1 MAKRPAAAAGGNA
14 RAWYETLYSGAMS
27 DEYKAYMANE
37 WGFEKRGDQPLF
49 EKLSLEGAQA
59 GLSWATILSK
69 REGYRSAF
77 HGFEIGKV
85 AAMTTK
91 DVDHLLSSDSA
102 TIIRHRGKIE
112 SVINNAKCIQALIAK
127 AEADGVPTPTHGHFD
142 ALIWKFVDSQPQ
154 LNHWESPAQIPSE
167 SPQATAM
174 SHELKQLGFK
184 FVGPK
189 CCYSLMQSCGL
200 VIDHPKGTPEWEA
213 AFQRLAGRAS
223 SANSAGTHAKQGKR
237 GSAMSSSASA
247 KKRRS

>member
-1 MAKRPAAAAGGNA
+1 M
-14 RAWYETLYSGAMS
+14 
-27 DEYKAYMANE
+27 
-37 WGFEKRGDQPLF
+37 
-49 EKLSLEGAQA
+49 
-59 GLSWATILSK
+59 
-69 REGYRSAF
+69 
-77 HGFEIGKV
+77 
-85 AAMTTK
+85 
-91 DVDHLLSSDSA
+91 
-102 TIIRHRGKIE
+102 
-112 SVINNAKCIQALIAK
+112 
-127 AEADGVPTPTHGHFD
+127 PTPTHGHFD

-154 LNHWESPAQIPSE
+154 LNHWESPAQILSE

-237 GSAMSSSASA
+237 EFCHELVGVSQEEAKLKLLLGDHCRPSVSVGWVTTLHGRRWGWYHVSAAVY
-247 KKRRS
+247 RV